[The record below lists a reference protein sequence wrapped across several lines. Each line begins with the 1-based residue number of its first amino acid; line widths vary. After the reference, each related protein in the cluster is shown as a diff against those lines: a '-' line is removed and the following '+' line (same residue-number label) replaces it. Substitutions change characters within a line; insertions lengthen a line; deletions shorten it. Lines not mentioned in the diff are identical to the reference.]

1 MGARPKWTLLRR
13 RHTYDLQTHGKML
26 NITHYYRNE
35 NQNYNE
41 VLLPYTVRMVIIK
54 NPQIINAGEGVEKR
68 EPKCTVGCNVN

>member
-54 NPQIINAGEGVEKR
+54 KSTNNKCWRRCGEKGTQMY
-68 EPKCTVGCNVN
+68 CGL